1 MAVKLL
7 LLRIIINY
15 FFLTFFESTMDVSY
29 NFVARDIRYHLKKT
43 IFLHEIEAN
52 NFSSI

>member
-1 MAVKLL
+1 MAAKPL

-29 NFVARDIRYHLKKT
+29 NFVARDIRYHLKKNDFFT
-43 IFLHEIEAN
+43 RN
-52 NFSSI
+52 RS